1 MPLGARRTFRFG
13 AVVALSLVL
22 AYGLATPMPF
32 LAPIFAVL
40 LTAAPAPPMGP
51 KQLLG
56 LLLVVAITLGI
67 GLVLMPLLRIYPI
80 SAVMMIA
87 AGLFAS
93 TYLGVGKGK
102 AMVGTLL
109 TIGLTMIPAAGLLDI
124 ALART
129 VVKGLLIGIGM
140 VVVCQWIVYPLFP
153 EDPVSAAPPK
163 APPADP
169 RTAGVARPA
178 HHADRVAVGDAGVH
192 QSVAVHAAD
201 HEVGDAG
208 TAGLSGHRTRGRVRT
223 ARFHVPG
230 RRSSR
235 SRSGSLLKFWPSLWM
250 FGLWML
256 LFGVYFGAQA
266 LSRHRHAFPGFVL
279 GQRGRDDADP
289 ARPRGPGQRRQRSIQ
304 RRSSGAF
311 PCSSWSRCTRGS
323 RSCCWSGCASALSS
337 RSVRAT

>member
-40 LTAAPAPPMGP
+40 LTAAPCTADGA
-51 KQLLG
+51 KATVG
-56 LLLVVAITLGI
+56 AAGGRGHHAGHRTGVDA
-67 GLVLMPLLRIYPI
+67 LLRTYPI

-109 TIGLTMIPAAGLLDI
+109 TIGLTMIPAAGLLEI
-124 ALART
+124 TLART

-153 EDPVSAAPPK
+153 EDPVRVAPPK

-169 RTAGVARPA
+169 QTAAWLALRTMLIVLP
-178 HHADRVAVGDAGVH
+178 
-192 QSVAVHAAD
+192 SVMLAFTNPTLYMPLIMKSVMLGQQGCL
-201 HEVGDAG
+201 V
-208 TAGLSGHRTRGRVRT
+208 T
-223 ARFHVPG
+223 ARAAGYELLGSTFPG
-230 RRSSR
+230 GRLRDR
-235 SRSGSLLKFWPSLWM
+235 ILVRAEVLASLWM

-256 LFGVYFGAQA
+256 LFGMFFGAKLYRVIATRFPASFWINVGVTMLILLGPAVQDSA
-266 LSRHRHAFPGFVL
+266 GSDPSSAFIRRFSLFVL
-279 GQRGRDDADP
+279 VTVYAWFAILLLEWLRER
-289 ARPRGPGQRRQRSIQ
+289 
-304 RRSSGAF
+304 
-311 PCSSWSRCTRGS
+311 T
-323 RSCCWSGCASALSS
+323 SS
-337 RSVRAT
+337 RSASAA

>member
-56 LLLVVAITLGI
+56 LLVVVTITLGI
-67 GLVLMPLLRIYPI
+67 GLVLMPLLRTYPI

-109 TIGLTMIPAAGLLDI
+109 TIGLTMIPAAGLLEI
-124 ALART
+124 TLART

-153 EDPVSAAPPK
+153 EDPVRVAPPK

-169 RTAGVARPA
+169 QTAAWLALRTMLIVLP
-178 HHADRVAVGDAGVH
+178 
-192 QSVAVHAAD
+192 SVMLAFTNPTLYMPLIMKSVMLGQQGCL
-201 HEVGDAG
+201 V
-208 TAGLSGHRTRGRVRT
+208 T
-223 ARFHVPG
+223 ARAAG
-230 RRSSR
+230 YELL
-235 SRSGSLLKFWPSLWM
+235 GSTFLGGAFAIAFWFVLKFWPSLWM

-256 LFGVYFGAQA
+256 LFGMFFGAKLYRVIATRYPASFWINVGVTMLILLGPAVQDSA
-266 LSRHRHAFPGFVL
+266 GSDPSSAFIRRFSLFVL
-279 GQRGRDDADP
+279 VTVYAWFAILLLEWLRER
-289 ARPRGPGQRRQRSIQ
+289 
-304 RRSSGAF
+304 
-311 PCSSWSRCTRGS
+311 T
-323 RSCCWSGCASALSS
+323 SS
-337 RSVRAT
+337 RSASAA